1 AAGAACPLPSS
12 PPSALFVF
20 CRRKTFGSS
29 RVPRERAN
37 GVEYLTL
44 PDEANTMKILVTDKI
59 AERGLDLLCSE
70 GWTVEEVPP
79 KDTAAI
85 KKALADA
92 TAWIL
97 RSGTPVTTELLEA
110 APNLKVIGRAGIG
123 VDNIDLE
130 AATRRG
136 ILVMNTPG
144 GNAVSVAEHTLA
156 LLLALTRSVPQWSA
170 AVHAGRWEKSGAAGI
185 ELRGKTLGLIG
196 LGRVGIEV
204 ARRAHGLEMDVLACD
219 PYISEKVARE
229 VGAELVPLAEL
240 LARSDFVSLH
250 AAL

>member
-1 AAGAACPLPSS
+1 
-12 PPSALFVF
+12 
-20 CRRKTFGSS
+20 
-29 RVPRERAN
+29 
-37 GVEYLTL
+37 
-44 PDEANTMKILVTDKI
+44 MKILVTDKI

-70 GWTVEEVPP
+70 GWTIEEVPP

-97 RSGTPVTTELLEA
+97 RSGTQVTTELLEA

-144 GNAVSVAEHTLA
+144 GNAVSVAEHTFA
-156 LLLALTRSVPQWSA
+156 LLLALARRVPAADQSTRSGEWRKNEF
-170 AVHAGRWEKSGAAGI
+170 AGF
-185 ELRGKTLGLIG
+185 ELKGKTLGLVG
-196 LGRVGIEV
+196 LGRIGQEV
-204 ARRAHGLEMDVLACD
+204 ARRALVFEMQVLAHD
-219 PYISEKVARE
+219 PFVAAALARDLG
-229 VGAELVPLAEL
+229 VELVALDDL
-240 LARSDFVSLH
+240 LARADFLSLH
-250 AAL
+250 VTLTPETQRLLNRERLARSKRGIRILNTARG